1 MADQDQFKRHIA
13 FKLTIGEILSGTP
26 TLDGERFSFL
36 DLNGKRV
43 VRVNV
48 IGNVIEKYDNEGEK
62 TYSFLTIDDGSGQLK
77 LKSFGED
84 ADKVKDLTQG
94 QTVLVIGVLR
104 SFNNELY
111 VTPEIVKEQDPKYL
125 LLRKKETDKNKPK
138 DIGVPREQI
147 IAVKDKILG
156 VIKNAGDTGMEMT
169 KLKEDLK
176 EISPNIVDQ
185 EIQKFLEEGILFE
198 PRPGIIKYLG

>member
-1 MADQDQFKRHIA
+1 MTDQDQFKRHIA

-62 TYSFLTIDDGSGQLK
+62 TYTFLTIDDGSGQLK

-84 ADKVKDLTQG
+84 ADKVKGLTQG
-94 QTVLVIGVLR
+94 QTILIIGVLR

-125 LLRKKETDKNKPK
+125 LLRKKETEKNKPN

-156 VIKNAGDTGMEMT
+156 VIKNAGDTGMEMI
-169 KLKEDLK
+169 KLKGDLK

-185 EIQKFLEEGILFE
+185 EILKFLEEGILFE